1 MKKQDIRN
9 AYTQKVTELLNQG
22 YTIFPDTMS
31 GHQGEIA
38 HIDLTDGSEIRR
50 ALLYREMVWGH
61 EPGDF
66 HGDRVVV
73 MVGRNT
79 DRLWPSWDSTVWNNH
94 LEVLSKIE
102 LAEIQEPT
110 RRNPEGWYTDMETA
124 MDIQR
129 LRTQRWKAQ
138 DYDLEKEL
146 GPAFK
151 SIALRWLRKQPRM
164 KSAKLED
171 ITRMTRYT
179 TCEGKVGFK
188 IEARGKTFTLRVKP
202 A

>member
-1 MKKQDIRN
+1 MKKTTIERM
-9 AYTQKVTELLNQG
+9 YTAKVAELLNQG
-22 YTIFPDTMS
+22 WHVHTSTMP

-50 ALLYREMVWGH
+50 AVLYREMVWGR
-61 EPGDF
+61 GSF
-66 HGDRVVV
+66 NGNKIYIV
-73 MVGRNT
+73 VGRNT
-79 DRLWPSWDSTVWNNH
+79 DRVFPGWDNTIWNNH

-102 LAEIQEPT
+102 LAEIQEPSHHH
-110 RRNPEGWYTDMETA
+110 PAGWYTDMETA

-129 LRTQRWKAQ
+129 IRTKRLKAQ
-138 DYDLEKEL
+138 DFALEKEL

-171 ITRMTRYT
+171 ITKLTRYT
-179 TCEGKVGFK
+179 TYDKRVGFK
-188 IEARGKTFTLRVKP
+188 IEAKGKTFTLRANP

>member
-1 MKKQDIRN
+1 MKKTTVERM
-9 AYTQKVTELLNQG
+9 YTAKVAELLNQG
-22 YTIFPDTMS
+22 WHVHTSTMP

-50 ALLYREMVWGH
+50 VLLYREMVWGR
-61 EPGDF
+61 GSF
-66 HGDRVVV
+66 HGEKICIV
-73 MVGRNT
+73 VGRNT
-79 DRLWPSWDSTVWNNH
+79 DRVYPSWDCTIWNNR
-94 LEVLSKIE
+94 LEVLFQIK
-102 LAEIQEPT
+102 LAEIQGPDQYH
-110 RRNPEGWYTDMETA
+110 PEGWYTDMETA

-129 LRTQRWKAQ
+129 IRTKRLKAQ
-138 DYDLEKEL
+138 DYKLEKAL

-171 ITRMTRYT
+171 ITRMARYT

>member
-1 MKKQDIRN
+1 
-9 AYTQKVTELLNQG
+9 
-22 YTIFPDTMS
+22 
-31 GHQGEIA
+31 
-38 HIDLTDGSEIRR
+38 
-50 ALLYREMVWGH
+50 
-61 EPGDF
+61 
-66 HGDRVVV
+66 
-73 MVGRNT
+73 
-79 DRLWPSWDSTVWNNH
+79 
-94 LEVLSKIE
+94 
-102 LAEIQEPT
+102 
-110 RRNPEGWYTDMETA
+110 

-129 LRTQRWKAQ
+129 LRTQRWEAQ
-138 DYDLEKEL
+138 DFDLEKEL

-171 ITRMTRYT
+171 ITKMTRYT

>member
-1 MKKQDIRN
+1 MKMTTVERM
-9 AYTQKVTELLNQG
+9 YTACVTELLGQG
-22 YTIFPDTMS
+22 WHINTGTMP

-50 ALLYREMVWGH
+50 VVLYREMVWGR
-61 EPGDF
+61 ESFNGNKISI
-66 HGDRVVV
+66 V
-73 MVGRNT
+73 VGRNT
-79 DRLWPSWDSTVWNNH
+79 DRVYPGRNVTIWNSH

-110 RRNPEGWYTDMETA
+110 LRHPEGWYTDMETA
-124 MDIQR
+124 MDIER
-129 LRTQRWKAQ
+129 LRTKRWKAQ
-138 DYDLEKEL
+138 DFLLEKECS
-146 GPAFK
+146 PAFK